1 MEQRFRL
8 VQRGFT
14 RPQRLAERRQV
25 QVSGQIVWKDAR
37 GTTRLSRV
45 VTRNVS
51 DTGVAVDCVSG
62 APIPLYRLVYFQV
75 DRSDRHHPGLP
86 EPLRR
91 QAVLA
96 AVYRVSP
103 CSEDT
108 GVPGGYALR
117 LLVEPQPAAVAIP
130 CEAPQ
135 EAIGC
140 AASA

>member
-1 MEQRFRL
+1 MQQRFRL
-8 VQRGFT
+8 VQGGFA
-14 RPQRLAERRQV
+14 RQPRVAERQAV

-51 DTGVAVDCVSG
+51 ETGVAVDCVSG
-62 APIPLYRLVYFQV
+62 SPIPMYRLVYFQV
-75 DRSDRHHPGLP
+75 DRSDRNHAALP

-103 CSEDT
+103 CREET
-108 GVPGGYALR
+108 GVPAGYALR
-117 LLVEPQPAAVAIP
+117 LLVEPQTVSAAIEH
-130 CEAPQ
+130 EAPV
-135 EAIGC
+135 EAVGC
-140 AASA
+140 AATA